1 MADLSFEFFPPRTA
15 AGARTLVRTAKSLVE
30 GRSAWCSVTYGAG
43 GSTREGTFEAVSML
57 REAGIDIAPHLSW
70 GGDREEDILDLIDRY
85 IGMGV
90 NRIVALRGDRPS
102 GVGGGWR
109 GHYAEDL
116 VRLIR
121 GHVAKPMEISVA
133 AYPEVHP
140 DAASAQEDL
149 DFLKRKL
156 DAGADVC
163 ITQYFYN
170 ADAFFDFRNRCEA
183 AGIQAPIV
191 AGVMPISNYKSLVRF
206 SDKCGAEIPRWIR
219 YRLAEL
225 DGDDEALGDFGA
237 DVVTALCQRLLD
249 GDVAGIHFYTL
260 NRARPTLR
268 VLGNLGL

>member
-15 AGARTLVRTAKSLVE
+15 AGARTLVRTANSLLE

-43 GSTREGTFEAVSML
+43 GSTRDGTFETVSTL

-70 GGDREEDILDLIDRY
+70 GRDETEDILGLIDNY
-85 IGMGV
+85 TAMGIQ
-90 NRIVALRGDRPS
+90 RIVALRGDRPS
-102 GVGGGWR
+102 GVGSGWR

-121 GHVAKPMEISVA
+121 QHVTAPMEISVA

-140 DAASAQEDL
+140 DAQSAQADL

-156 DAGADVC
+156 EAGADVC

-170 ADAFFDFRNRCEA
+170 ADAYFDFRDRCEA
-183 AGIQAPIV
+183 ANITAPIV
-191 AGVMPISNYKSLVRF
+191 AGIMPISNYQNLVRF
-206 SDKCGAEIPRWIR
+206 SDKCGAEIPRWLR
-219 YRLAEL
+219 HRLADL
-225 DGDDEALGDFGA
+225 DGNDEALADFGA

-249 GDVAGIHFYTL
+249 GDVPGIHFYTL
-260 NRARPTLR
+260 NRADPTLK
-268 VLGNLGL
+268 VLANLAL

>member
-15 AGARTLVRTAKSLVE
+15 AGGRTLVRTAKSLLQ
-30 GRSAWCSVTYGAG
+30 GRAAWCSVTYGAG
-43 GSTREGTFEAVSML
+43 GSTRDGTFEAVSSL

-70 GGDREEDILDLIDRY
+70 GRDDKEDILDLINRY
-85 IGMGV
+85 TAMGI

-102 GVGGGWR
+102 GVGSGWR

-121 GHVAKPMEISVA
+121 ERVSVPLAISVA

-140 DAASAQEDL
+140 DAASAKTDL

-156 DAGADVC
+156 DAGADTC

-170 ADAFFDFRNRCEA
+170 ADAYFHFRDRCEA
-183 AGIQAPIV
+183 AGVLAPIV
-191 AGVMPISNYKSLVRF
+191 AGIMPITNYRNLVRF

-225 DGDDEALGDFGA
+225 DGDEEALADFGA
-237 DVVTALCQRLLD
+237 DVVTRLCQRLLE
-249 GDVAGIHFYTL
+249 GDNPGLHFYTL
-260 NRARPTLR
+260 NRADPTLR